1 MELIIFNF
9 DSSVT
14 FIYKKNKRKKYS
26 CEFYFKTVC
35 KFILKIKSMHMFT
48 LCIVSVAIHT
58 HIALGFSS

>member
-35 KFILKIKSMHMFT
+35 KFILKMHMFT
-48 LCIVSVAIHT
+48 LCIASVAIHT

>member
-14 FIYKKNKRKKYS
+14 FIYKKSRRKKYS

-35 KFILKIKSMHMFT
+35 KFILKIHM
-48 LCIVSVAIHT
+48 LCIASVAIHT